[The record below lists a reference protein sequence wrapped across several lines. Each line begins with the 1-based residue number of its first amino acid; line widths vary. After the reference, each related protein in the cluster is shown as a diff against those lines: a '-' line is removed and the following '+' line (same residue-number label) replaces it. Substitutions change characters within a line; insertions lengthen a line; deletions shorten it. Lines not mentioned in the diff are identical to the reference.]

1 LSATARD
8 SSCRD
13 GGHSGDATTGDGP
26 RKPVVIMGMGM
37 VPVFK
42 SDVSAFYDRLQA
54 SESGVGPIDRFYASS
69 FPTRFTAQ
77 IRGFTS
83 EGYIDAKND
92 KRLHDC
98 IRYYIVSGRKAL
110 EDTGLSNG
118 SDAHTKVSLCVR
130 VCAPARHRWFIISRI
145 LRCTKTLYAMFPEK
159 KRNYVCTAIHFGKQ
173 PVWNFH
179 SCFPNSAHT
188 TS

>member
-1 LSATARD
+1 
-8 SSCRD
+8 
-13 GGHSGDATTGDGP
+13 
-26 RKPVVIMGMGM
+26 MGMGM

-159 KRNYVCTAIHFGKQ
+159 KETMYALQ
-173 PVWNFH
+173 
-179 SCFPNSAHT
+179 S
-188 TS
+188 TSVNNRYGISTHVFRIQLTPLVSLTPYD